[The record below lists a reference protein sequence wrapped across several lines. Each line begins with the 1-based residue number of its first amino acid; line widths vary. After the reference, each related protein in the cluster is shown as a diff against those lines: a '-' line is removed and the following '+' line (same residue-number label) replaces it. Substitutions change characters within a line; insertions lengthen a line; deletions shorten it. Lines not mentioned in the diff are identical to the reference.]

1 MKPSFL
7 IRKVRTDKRK
17 ENLEHFSAKNLFY
30 DVDEVK
36 DINYAGDQ
44 NEYHT
49 MDIYGP
55 KDTKEYLPVVVMIHG
70 GGYISCDKSINECQG
85 KYFASKGFRV
95 VNMNYSLQ
103 PEANFIEGVQEVF
116 MVLRWI
122 VEHAE
127 ECHFDKSQIYVYGD
141 SAGGHYVLLTAAV
154 QNSEYLQKYYGVSSF
169 INGIKKIA
177 VSCPM
182 YEIRSAKEKK
192 DITNLFLRMC
202 TLHSGRAKDKEY
214 INNVSFP
221 EVLDKCD
228 FPEIFLLTTPTDK
241 VLYSAVKQLH
251 EILVERG
258 VKHVYKEYT
267 SEERELGHVF
277 HAVDPEFP
285 ESEMANDDILNYFK

>member
-1 MKPSFL
+1 MKASFL
-7 IRKVRTDKRK
+7 IRKVREDQRRD
-17 ENLEHFSAKNLFY
+17 NLEHFTAKNLSY

-36 DINYAGDQ
+36 DINYMDDT
-44 NEYHT
+44 NEYHN

-55 KDTKEYLPVVVMIHG
+55 KDSNEDLPVVVMIHG

-85 KYFASKGFRV
+85 KCFATKGFRV

-103 PEANFIEGVQEVF
+103 PEASFIEGVQEIF
-116 MVLRWI
+116 SVLHWI
-122 VEHAE
+122 VNHAA
-127 ECHFDKSQIYVYGD
+127 ECHFDKKQICVYGD
-141 SAGGHYVLLTAAV
+141 SAGGHYAMLTAAV
-154 QNSEYLQKYYGVSSF
+154 QNSEYLQKYYKVTPLKEQIKGV
-169 INGIKKIA
+169 A

-192 DITNLFLRMC
+192 DIANLFLRMC